1 MKWRPPSERER
12 GVSVP
17 VAGTFE
23 QLITP
28 HLDAAY
34 NLARW
39 LMQDATTAED
49 VVHDAVL
56 RALTY
61 FGSYKGSDPRA
72 WFLRIVRNV
81 AYGVLAARRRF
92 GTISLDDAGQTPDGE
107 PIAMEIADP
116 ADDPEV
122 TLCRSE
128 GFVRLDHA
136 LAALPAELRECLVL
150 HELEEFSYKEVAHM
164 TGVPIGTVMSRLWRA
179 RQVLMRSQDE
189 EGTVR

>member
-1 MKWRPPSERER
+1 MKWRPLSERER

-23 QLITP
+23 QLIMP

-49 VVHDAVL
+49 VVQDAVL
-56 RALTY
+56 RALSY

-81 AYGVLAARRRF
+81 AYGGLAARRRC
-92 GTISLDDAGQTPDGE
+92 GTISLNDAGQTSDGE
-107 PIAMEIADP
+107 PIAMEIPDT

-122 TLCRSE
+122 TLSRSE
-128 GFVRLDHA
+128 GFVRLDHT

-179 RQVLMRSQDE
+179 RQFLMRSQDE
-189 EGTVR
+189 EGTV